1 VKFVFFFFSEITLG
15 GNTQSM
21 CWSNKVSCSN
31 TTREISRPN
40 WIGDPLT
47 TQFWFCW
54 RLVQV
59 EKKTGTT
66 RGEFRNSAPAG
77 NGKKKKRKHDNKL
90 QPPDGLSQI
99 QLVRWLG
106 GMLTSSIRMQQSS
119 HRLNVPISYLPIL
132 ITSPIRH
139 TKKKISQTCYHI
151 IIGSSFSFWLRLHLL
166 RINTAICIQRGRLKM

>member
-59 EKKTGTT
+59 EKK
-66 RGEFRNSAPAG
+66 PALPEA
-77 NGKKKKRKHDNKL
+77 NLETPPLLETKKKKRKENTIINCNHLTGSAKFSSYVDSRRHVN
-90 QPPDGLSQI
+90 QFHPNAAIESSAECPN
-99 QLVRWLG
+99 LV
-106 GMLTSSIRMQQSS
+106 LTDSHNVTYSS
-119 HRLNVPISYLPIL
+119 HE
-132 ITSPIRH
+132 
-139 TKKKISQTCYHI
+139 KISQTCYHI

>member
-1 VKFVFFFFSEITLG
+1 MKFVFFFFSEITLIG

-59 EKKTGTT
+59 EKK
-66 RGEFRNSAPAG
+66 PALPEA
-77 NGKKKKRKHDNKL
+77 NLETPPLLETEKKKKRKHDNKL

-119 HRLNVPISYLPIL
+119 YRLNVPISYLPIP

-139 TKKKISQTCYHI
+139 TKKISQTCYHI